1 MVKKSLLFLV
11 LLLVTIC
18 IASAF
23 QFSPLEQTFEPTG
36 EKATQVYTIVNDS
49 DDTIAIRLSVFKR
62 DQDSEGNEVRTDAS
76 AKFII
81 SPSSVF
87 VYPQSTTVVRVQYR
101 SSAPV
106 VTVEESYRL
115 IAEQIPYSQ
124 GKSESSQSMFNFLY
138 VYATS
143 LYVSPSEAK
152 ISVDIPRIRARV
164 DSEGNKVMDITIRN
178 SGNVHQI
185 LLDAELTITGSSGSS
200 GSITLTES
208 EQLPGIDSIN
218 VLARKAIT
226 KTIPWPEGL
235 EFVEGGSYKGTLK
248 YSN

>member
-1 MVKKSLLFLV
+1 M

-36 EKATQVYTIVNDS
+36 AKATQTYTIVNDS
-49 DDTIAIRLSVFKR
+49 DDTIAVRLSVYKR
-62 DQDSEGNEVRTDAS
+62 GQDSEGNEVRTDAS
-76 AKFII
+76 AKFAI

-87 VYPQSTTVVRVQYR
+87 VLPQTTTVVRVTYR

-124 GKSESSQSMFNFLY
+124 GKSESNQSMFNFLY

-152 ISVDIPRIRARV
+152 ISVDIPRITARI
-164 DSEGNKVMDITIRN
+164 DNEGNQVMDVTIRN

-185 LLDAELTITGSSGSS
+185 LLDAELTITGSKGSV
-200 GSITLTES
+200 TLTES

-218 VLARKAIT
+218 VLARTVIT

-235 EFVEGGSYKGTLK
+235 VFVEGGSYKGTLK

>member
-76 AKFII
+76 PKFII

-106 VTVEESYRL
+106 LTVEESYRL

-124 GKSESSQSMFNFLY
+124 GKSESTQSMFNFLY

-152 ISVDIPRIRARV
+152 ISVDIPRVRARV
-164 DSEGNKVMDITIRN
+164 DKDGNQVMDITIRN

-185 LLDAELTITGSSGSS
+185 LLDAELTITGSSGSV
-200 GSITLTES
+200 TLTES
-208 EQLPGIDSIN
+208 EQLPGVDSIN

-235 EFVEGGSYKGTLK
+235 EFVEGGSYKATLK